1 MTISRIVLDADT
13 RSTVDAIQEKTR
25 STSPSA
31 AIALMVS
38 RYGRHLLETWEVCPA
53 RCPEPPPERYLP
65 SAADSPV
72 PAAAPTPQSASTDFS
87 FSESIEL

>member
-25 STSPSA
+25 TTSPSA

-38 RYGRHLLETWEVCPA
+38 RYGRHLLETWELSAA
-53 RCPEPPPERYLP
+53 RHPEPPPEQYLP
-65 SAADSPV
+65 SATSAAST
-72 PAAAPTPQSASTDFS
+72 PAAPASTDFT
-87 FSESIEL
+87 FSQPIDL